1 MGRIVGALLGGAAT
15 PPRRRATA
23 PRRSAG
29 MFGMTQAQTRD
40 VGRVLGA
47 LAGVAA
53 EALKQQ
59 APPRPAPAPP
69 APTGRKPGGMPD
81 VKPAQPAQRPW
92 EPRPW
97 EPRPGAEPPAPQD
110 EAAENAEALLLTR
123 AMVAA
128 ARADGVTDATERAA
142 IARQLDAAG
151 LTAAE
156 RDRVLADFEQ
166 PMTPEALARA
176 ARDPMLRAQLYAACV
191 VAMGE
196 ISAAER
202 DWLGRLAA
210 ALKLDAA
217 AREAIERRLG

>member
-1 MGRIVGALLGGAAT
+1 MDMGRIMGALLGGGAT
-15 PPRRRATA
+15 PPRRRGTTA
-23 PRRSAG
+23 RRSAG
-29 MFGMTQAQTRD
+29 MFGMTQAETRN

-53 EALKQQ
+53 EALKQTP
-59 APPRPAPAPP
+59 PPRPAPAPPP
-69 APTGRKPGGMPD
+69 APTGRKPGGVPD
-81 VKPAQPAQRPW
+81 VKPVQPAQRPW
-92 EPRPW
+92 EPRP
-97 EPRPGAEPPAPQD
+97 GAEPQAPKD

-128 ARADGVTDATERAA
+128 ARADGVTDAAERAA

-156 RDRVLADFEQ
+156 RDRVLADFEK
-166 PMTPEALARA
+166 PMAPEELARA

-191 VAMGE
+191 AAMGE

-202 DWLGRLAA
+202 EWLNKLAA